1 MLHDDSFY
9 LLMLVNI
16 SALELVSFFNI
27 KELQYWKV
35 YEKWKIGLEE
45 NAAKCKVMISIE
57 TQCNLVVGKWPCEV
71 CKNKGLVVTQIFL
84 DFWALGT

>member
-1 MLHDDSFY
+1 
-9 LLMLVNI
+9 
-16 SALELVSFFNI
+16 
-27 KELQYWKV
+27 
-35 YEKWKIGLEE
+35 
-45 NAAKCKVMISIE
+45 MISIE